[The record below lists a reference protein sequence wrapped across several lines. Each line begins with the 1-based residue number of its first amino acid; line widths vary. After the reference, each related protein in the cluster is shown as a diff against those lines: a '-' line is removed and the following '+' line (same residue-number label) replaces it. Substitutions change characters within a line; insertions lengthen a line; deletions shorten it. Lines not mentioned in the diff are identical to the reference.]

1 MNLSERVVDPTPL
14 RHAAIPPYQI
24 FFLLF
29 AGPLAWF
36 LQLNALFA
44 LATQP
49 CFLDNQRFAAPRAN
63 LDWSSPAMV
72 GILVAALAIAL
83 LSALAAWRVYQHTKT
98 ECSGDHLHLMEVG
111 GGRNRF
117 LALWGI
123 CFGAGSAAVIVM
135 TLFAFL
141 VLPRCAG

>member
-1 MNLSERVVDPTPL
+1 MNAGDSVTDPMPP
-14 RHAAIPPYQI
+14 RRAAIPPYQI

-63 LDWSSPAMV
+63 LDWSSPAMI
-72 GILVAALAIAL
+72 GILVAALAVAA
-83 LSALAAWRVYQHTKT
+83 LSALAAWRVYQRTKT

-123 CFGAGSAAVIVM
+123 CFGAGSAVVIVM
-135 TLFAFL
+135 TLFAFF